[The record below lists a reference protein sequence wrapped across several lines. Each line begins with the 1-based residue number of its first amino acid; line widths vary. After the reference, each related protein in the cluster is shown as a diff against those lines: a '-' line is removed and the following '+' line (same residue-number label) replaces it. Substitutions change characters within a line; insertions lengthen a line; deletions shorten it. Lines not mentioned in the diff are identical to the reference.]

1 MTDVACKFC
10 LPGGHSGHASAIP
23 TSKRFLPATRLK
35 SIRAG
40 SRCYSA
46 LTGHHLLPST
56 VSGPDL
62 QPSCSSRWQHGQE
75 KAHHY
80 SSQEER
86 NLSAKV
92 LPSDEIISFLSRE
105 CQRGNSAAPYT
116 AHQIAWRAVGLTD
129 TRILRKGMP
138 LLKSGPTDGAIKN
151 TLA

>member
-1 MTDVACKFC
+1 MWLASSVCQAATPAM
-10 LPGGHSGHASAIP
+10 LLLSLHQSGFFQLQDSSPSGQAAGVTQLSQ
-23 TSKRFLPATRLK
+23 ATTCSPPL
-35 SIRAG
+35 SRAQIY
-40 SRCYSA
+40 R
-46 LTGHHLLPST
+46 
-56 VSGPDL
+56 
-62 QPSCSSRWQHGQE
+62 PSCSSRWQHGQE

-92 LPSDEIISFLSRE
+92 LPSDKIISFLSRE